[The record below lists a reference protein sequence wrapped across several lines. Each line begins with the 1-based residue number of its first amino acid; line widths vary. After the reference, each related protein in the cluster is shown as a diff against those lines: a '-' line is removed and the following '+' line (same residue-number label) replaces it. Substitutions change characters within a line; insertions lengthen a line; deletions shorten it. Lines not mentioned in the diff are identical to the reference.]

1 MQHLI
6 LIALGLAASTTSASL
21 LKRQLSCSDPSSSDC
36 QDQESTY
43 LEQVCLPS
51 NATGYPDFNA
61 PCVQTQLITIECMY
75 GAAGLNSFLGTDSIS
90 ATDDSEDTPTLSNS
104 TQRDC
109 VCESQYFA
117 ALTGCDDCYRAH
129 GALQGVDGADY
140 INAGYIASISS
151 SYCAVTNTPTVGLA
165 DMLYGIATGSL
176 ASSVDSVASTASAST
191 FSDPIGNQTA
201 VSYYYTPSVTGSAA
215 WFVAQATS
223 SAGANSTSD
232 GSASGSGSASSSSE
246 SLVTSNGQIV
256 ATAGAATTTGT
267 AASGTASG
275 ASGTAAGASDTAST
289 PPGSMAGRQEAAA
302 IAGVIA
308 LAGFVAML

>member
-129 GALQGVDGADY
+129 GSLQGVDGADY

-176 ASSVDSVASTASAST
+176 ASSVDSVASTASA
-191 FSDPIGNQTA
+191 I
-201 VSYYYTPSVTGSAA
+201 TGSAA
-215 WFVAQATS
+215 WVVVQATS

-232 GSASGSGSASSSSE
+232 GSASESGSASSSSE
-246 SLVTSNGQIV
+246 SLATSNGQIV
-256 ATAGAATTTGT
+256 ATAGATTTTGT

-275 ASGTAAGASDTAST
+275 APGTAAGASGTAST
-289 PPGSMAGRQEAAA
+289 PPGSMAGRQEAVA

-308 LAGFVAML
+308 LAGFVALL